1 MIMINHKKFDFLS
14 YKFEREKGYS
24 LYDAMSSRLTQN
36 MSNSLREG
44 AMFGYN
50 EKCSFGLLAF
60 DTEKVDPELTFDIVN
75 IEDEVIHTLKLKK
88 SQLSFSR

>member
-1 MIMINHKKFDFLS
+1 MIYDRKFDFLS
-14 YKFEREKGYS
+14 YKIEPENGYS

-50 EKCSFGLLAF
+50 RKCSFGLLKF

>member
-1 MIMINHKKFDFLS
+1 MIMINDRKFDFLS
-14 YKFEREKGYS
+14 YKIEREKGYS

-50 EKCSFGLLAF
+50 EKCSFSLLTF

-75 IEDEVIHTLKLKK
+75 IEDEVIHTLKPKK